1 MRNTMASSYYSKV
14 RPTQNK
20 GVTFLSL
27 FGTWTLV
34 LFPHAGAQPEIFQGR
49 GGFVE
54 LGQFDKDLVKNTK
67 KKARKETLK
76 IYVLDTV
83 KTTFRMKK
91 LTQRWTQS
99 CLFSPKIS
107 ALFSIFKKV
116 FPLFPL
122 VAHLPC
128 LDEAKVSTVNSD

>member
-1 MRNTMASSYYSKV
+1 MRNTMAPSYYSKV

-67 KKARKETLK
+67 KKAPQGNILK
-76 IYVLDTV
+76 IYDLDTV

-99 CLFSPKIS
+99 GLFFPKIS

-116 FPLFPL
+116 FPLFPPSC
-122 VAHLPC
+122 AP
-128 LDEAKVSTVNSD
+128 AMFG